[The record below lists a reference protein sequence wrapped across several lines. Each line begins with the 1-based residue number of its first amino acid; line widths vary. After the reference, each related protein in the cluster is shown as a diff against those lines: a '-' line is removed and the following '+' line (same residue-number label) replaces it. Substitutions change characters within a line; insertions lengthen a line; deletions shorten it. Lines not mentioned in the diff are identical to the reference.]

1 MGRTEET
8 TLGELGVR
16 FQTESKQNWLGI
28 PATQKR
34 EKEKKGEQ
42 EGPQC

>member
-16 FQTESKQNWLGI
+16 FQTEGKQSWLGI